1 MGLAKDM
8 VKDNKKII
16 LLTLGLLVM
25 SVVGVFFINNGILNI
40 TPTTV
45 YEDLYTQPEVM
56 IEEGVDYK
64 VVIRT
69 IYGDIKIDLYEDKAP
84 NAVNSFLFLIS
95 EDFYDGLK
103 FHKVITDFVLQA
115 GDHIGDGNGNPGYE
129 LEQDVND
136 IEVDEY
142 SVSMVNGSQ
151 FFIVPKGADVS
162 QLSDYTV
169 MGEVIGGFSVVDAI
183 EKVAVEE
190 YKPINDVTISSILII
205 EE

>member
-1 MGLAKDM
+1 MGFAKDI

-16 LLTLGLLVM
+16 LLTLGLLTM
-25 SVVGVFFINNGILNI
+25 SIVGMFLINNGILNF
-40 TPTTV
+40 TPSTM
-45 YEDLYTQPEVM
+45 YEDLYTQPNEV
-56 IEEGVDYK
+56 IEEEIDYK
-64 VVIRT
+64 AVIKT

-84 NAVNSFLFLIS
+84 NAVNSFLFLVG

-129 LEQDVND
+129 LEQDIND
-136 IEVDEY
+136 LEIDEY
-142 SVSMVNGSQ
+142 SMSMVNGSQ

-162 QLSDYTV
+162 QLSEYTV
-169 MGEVIGGFSVVDAI
+169 MGEVISGFSVVDAI
-183 EKVAVEE
+183 EKVAVDE
-190 YKPINDVTISSILII
+190 YIPQNDVTISSILII